1 MGIVM
6 VLPFMEH
13 EPIPL
18 LGIHFSSWRKCSAAI
33 SRESVEESFGAFLGA
48 FFYGATLMDKDSRSG

>member
-1 MGIVM
+1 MGIVK

-13 EPIPL
+13 EPIPS
-18 LGIHFSSWRKCSAAI
+18 LGVHFSSWRRCLAAI

-48 FFYGATLMDKDSRSG
+48 FFYGAVDKDSRSG